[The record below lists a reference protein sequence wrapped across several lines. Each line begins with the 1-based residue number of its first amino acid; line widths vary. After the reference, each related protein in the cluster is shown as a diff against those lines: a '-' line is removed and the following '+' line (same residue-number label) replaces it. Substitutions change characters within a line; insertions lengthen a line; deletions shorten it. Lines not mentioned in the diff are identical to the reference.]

1 MYLLLGILTAICIG
15 ILLILCTHKILI
27 SKELVNDINYD
38 PRKIPGSKSNLLY
51 ETINVT
57 RYKYTCTHLLSN
69 KTTIKYK
76 TFVTFISSM
85 YASEQDSAFR
95 GTMELEKWKFD
106 SILEPDFYIR

>member
-1 MYLLLGILTAICIG
+1 MYLLLGILTAICIR

-27 SKELVNDINYD
+27 SKELINDINYD
-38 PRKIPGSKSNLLY
+38 PRKMPGSNLLY
-51 ETINVT
+51 ATINVT
-57 RYKYTCTHLLSN
+57 RYKYTYTHLLSN

-95 GTMELEKWKFD
+95 GTMELKKWKFD
-106 SILEPDFYIR
+106 SILEPNSYID